1 MALRLPLV
9 VILGATGSGKT
20 KLSLELAQKFKG
32 EIISADSMQVY
43 KGLDI
48 ITAKATKEE
57 QNVAPHHLIDILEP
71 HETFTVVQYRNSA
84 LKIIENLINKNKL
97 PIIVGGTNYY
107 IESLLW
113 KILIEEPGDH
123 VKALPSRHIDHELSS
138 EELHK
143 KLQLLDPAMARRLH
157 PNNKRKILR
166 SLEVLQQ
173 KGKPHSQILNEQQ
186 GAKGGSATGGP
197 LRFANALILK
207 LECEQETLNE
217 RLNNRVDKMM
227 EQGLLQEL
235 ANFHKLYNENRIKN
249 SEIPDYTKGV
259 FQSIGFKEF
268 HSYLTMSEEEKN
280 SENGQLSLQKC
291 IEDLKLVTRRYARK
305 QNKWT
310 RNRFLGR
317 RDREVPP
324 MYGLDVTNL
333 DKWEE
338 NVTKPAIEIIQSFIN
353 QSECKYQPLPVEP
366 VATSVPNSEDD
377 TNFCDICERIFV
389 GSLQWREHLRSNRH
403 KKMIERRNR
412 LLKEE
417 LKK

>member
-32 EIISADSMQVY
+32 EIISADSMQ
-43 KGLDI
+43 
-48 ITAKATKEE
+48 
-57 QNVAPHHLIDILEP
+57 
-71 HETFTVVQYRNSA
+71 
-84 LKIIENLINKNKL
+84 IENLINKNKL